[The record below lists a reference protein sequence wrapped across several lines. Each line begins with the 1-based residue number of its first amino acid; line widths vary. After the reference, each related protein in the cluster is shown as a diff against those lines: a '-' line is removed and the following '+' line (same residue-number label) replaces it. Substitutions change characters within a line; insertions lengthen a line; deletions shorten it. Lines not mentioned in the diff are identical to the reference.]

1 MTQPEASPPDPED
14 VTTPSA
20 AGDEVSTAKTPD
32 TEAEAEAEPPQPWTP
47 ERVSEWNA
55 YYDVYVFLAVLLL
68 TFVVASVRINS
79 SNFWTHLKT
88 GELIAAQTAPIVSDP
103 FTYTVPGARWV
114 NIPWLFQWSHAA
126 AYKFV
131 NDLVPTDQ
139 ADPTANRGAAEQIAV
154 GTLIA
159 LNALARLL
167 TAWILMKIRRPGPG
181 LWWSAVC
188 AAISLG
194 AILGPFGVVLG
205 GLAGPGFVG
214 PMTWGLLLM
223 AIEMLLLHKA
233 YNEGRRQALY
243 GLVPLFLLWA
253 NVDESFFT
261 GLLVLAAAVIGRIL
275 DGQMAEMLIE
285 PASSA
290 DSPPDQALAKSS
302 VEPHVRPV
310 GLMAGLVTLLI
321 CAAVSLV
328 NPSAHR
334 VFFAVLNP
342 FFQLFGP
349 ASDFITFDQLSYFGK
364 GIRQQAPAD
373 WYWWTVSYL
382 LMVALGLASFLLNA
396 RRFSWSRFLPF
407 ALLAAWWGV
416 FVRFGPEFA
425 VVFAPILA
433 LNGQEW
439 YQDRFGTRGKLGAGW
454 TLWSTGGRLVTLF
467 GIFFFVA
474 VAITGVWKGPEEPR
488 FGFGFDPNDFP
499 FEAAEFLA
507 RREDIKGNILN
518 TTLAQ
523 GDAMIWRAYPSRK
536 TFLDGRSNLFPR
548 ELLDEHHRLRTAL
561 VADEVEAWKPELD
574 KYGISAVMIDSAG
587 APRTYFRLMQS
598 PNWIP
603 IYDDG
608 RVVMFGRSDAAEPDL
623 TAFKNNRLEPEMRA
637 YKVAQPVPAADR
649 PPTPTSWIDD
659 IFRNRLLGR
668 PQSHTNAAG
677 RWLQGVNID
686 RDQPNL
692 PDPARCLLAIREART
707 ALSKNPDDWLAYRLL
722 DAGYRYLTLQETA
735 ILGGLPLTPENQ
747 VRISNLTPN
756 IEILNT
762 RFKQLVTALS
772 YAIATTPPPKSPEA
786 RRELQSL
793 NIELYTLYLQAG
805 FLDLA
810 RDRLQLAVDS
820 SDPSDFQPQQ
830 KAQYQQMLDQLNQR
844 VKQVEEG
851 MMDLQVER
859 QAGPIEK
866 AAYARGQGAPGLAM
880 TELEEADRGN
890 ISPVVVKPQLIDLYC
905 NTGQPDKAL
914 ELISMASS
922 EDPNLGTEPGMSFM
936 RQGQVF
942 ELLGNYLSA
951 ASLWRERA
959 IPRLRYDRSM
969 RALSAAQVAGKGEL
983 IPAVNTDE
991 MIPALLTRQGY
1002 WEFELGLCYLESGAP
1017 DRAAEHFTKALE
1029 IVPEIGTRP
1038 LIAYY
1043 LGKMGRPVPALP
1055 ATAESTL
1062 ARPGRAVDQL
1072 LQSGVSGTP
1081 VPAPIPKP
1089 QEVKKKL

>member
-1 MTQPEASPPDPED
+1 MDEAPAAVTPE
-14 VTTPSA
+14 V
-20 AGDEVSTAKTPD
+20 
-32 TEAEAEAEPPQPWTP
+32 EAEPEAEPPQPWTA

-55 YYDVYVFLAVLLL
+55 YYDVYVFLSVLLL
-68 TFVVASVRINS
+68 TFVVAAVRIHS
-79 SNFWTHLKT
+79 TSFWTHLKT
-88 GELIAAQTAPIVSDP
+88 GELIAAQTAPIVADP
-103 FTYTVPGARWV
+103 FSYTIPGARWV

-131 NDLVPTDQ
+131 NDLVPADQ

-159 LNALARLL
+159 INALARLL
-167 TAWILMKIRRPGPG
+167 TAWILMKMRRPGPG

-188 AAISLG
+188 AAFALG

-214 PMTWGLLLM
+214 PMTWGLLFL

-233 YNEGRRQALY
+233 YNEGRRRALY

-261 GLLVLAAAVIGRIL
+261 GLLTLAVAAIGRIL
-275 DGQMAEMLIE
+275 DGSMAEALIE

-290 DSPPDQALAKSS
+290 DSPPDQAVA
-302 VEPHVRPV
+302 EPSERPRVRPV
-310 GLMAGLVTLLI
+310 GLLSGLVMLVI

-334 VFFAVLNP
+334 IYFAVLTP
-342 FFQLFGP
+342 IIQLFAP
-349 ASDFITFDQLSYFGK
+349 SSDFITFDQLSYFGK

-407 ALLAAWWGV
+407 ALMAACWGV
-416 FVRFGPEFA
+416 YVRYGPEFA
-425 VVFAPILA
+425 VVFAPVIA

-439 YQDRFGTRGKLGAGW
+439 YQDRFGTRGRLGARW
-454 TLWSTGGRLVTLF
+454 TFWSTGGRLVTLF
-467 GIFFFVA
+467 GVFFFVA
-474 VAITGVWKGPEEPR
+474 VAITGAWKGPDEPR
-488 FGFGFDPNDFP
+488 FGFGFDPNEFP

-518 TTLAQ
+518 TSLAQ
-523 GDAMIWRAYPSRK
+523 GDGLIWRAYPARK
-536 TFLDGRSNLFPR
+536 TFIDGRSNLFPR
-548 ELLDEHHRLRTAL
+548 ELLDEHYRVRNAL
-561 VADEVEAWKPELD
+561 VADDVEVWKAELD
-574 KYGISAVMIDSAG
+574 KHGISAVMIDSAG

-603 IYDDG
+603 FYDDG

-623 TAFKNNRLEPEMRA
+623 TTFKNNRLEPELRA
-637 YKVAQPVPAADR
+637 YKIAQPVPSADR
-649 PPTPTSWIDD
+649 PPTPTSWLDD

-677 RWLQGVNID
+677 RWLQGASAD
-686 RDQPNL
+686 PDQPSI

-707 ALSKNPDDWLAYRLL
+707 ALAKNPDDWLAYRLL
-722 DAGYRYLTLQETA
+722 EVAYRYLTLQETA

-747 VRISNLTPN
+747 VRISRLTPN
-756 IEILNT
+756 IDVLNT
-762 RFKQLVTALS
+762 RFKQRVTALS

-793 NIELYTLYLQAG
+793 NIELYTLFIQAG

-820 SDPSDFQPQQ
+820 SDSSDFDPQQ

-844 VKQVEEG
+844 VKQVEDG

-866 AAYARGQGAPGLAM
+866 AAYARSQGAPGLAM

-890 ISPVVVKPQLIDLYC
+890 ISPAIVKPQLIDLYC

-914 ELISMASS
+914 ELISMAAS
-922 EDPNLGTEPGMSFM
+922 EDPNLGSEPGMSFM

-942 ELLGNYLSA
+942 QLLGNYLSA

-969 RALSAAQVAGKGEL
+969 RALSAAQVTGRGEL
-983 IPAVNTDE
+983 IPAVNAE
-991 MIPALLTRQGY
+991 ESIPALLTRQGY
-1002 WEFELGLCYLESGAP
+1002 WEFELGLCLLESGTP
-1017 DRAAEHFTKALE
+1017 ERAAEHFTKALE
-1029 IVPEIGTRP
+1029 IVPDIASRP

-1055 ATAESTL
+1055 AKAEGTASPPKK
-1062 ARPGRAVDQL
+1062 AIDQL
-1072 LQSGVSGTP
+1072 LGAGVVGPPVQTRTP
-1081 VPAPIPKP
+1081 KTEEPKKQP
-1089 QEVKKKL
+1089 